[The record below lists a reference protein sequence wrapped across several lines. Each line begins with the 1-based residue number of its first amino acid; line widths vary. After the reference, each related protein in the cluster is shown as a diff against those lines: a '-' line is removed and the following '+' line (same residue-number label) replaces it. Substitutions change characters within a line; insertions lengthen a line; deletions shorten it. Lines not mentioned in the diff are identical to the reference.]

1 MSARG
6 TGGGVAGEV
15 GNVATAFVRRLAFL
29 TQPVGGITGALL
41 PTQPV
46 VQVLNDAGN
55 LDVNYN
61 GSVSISLSGIGVLNG
76 TLSVNA
82 VNGIAIWTNLAI
94 VGVGA
99 STLTATA
106 PGLAPIVSNTINTL
120 SLL

>member
-29 TQPVGGITGALL
+29 TQPVGGVTGVLL

-46 VQVLNDAGN
+46 VQVLNDAGKV
-55 LDVNYN
+55 DTNYN
-61 GSVSISLSGIGVLNG
+61 GAVTMSLTGIGVLNG
-76 TLSVNA
+76 TLAVNA
-82 VNGIAIWTNLAI
+82 VNGVAAWANLAI

-99 STLTATA
+99 STLTASIS
-106 PGLAPIVSNTINTL
+106 GLQPIVSNTINTL